1 MEAKMNKALVGD
13 VTWKSEFYFL
23 ASLIDTPR
31 YIASVDQ
38 PHNLFGNKDLLSV
51 FRMLEQATNMRGPHD
66 PMMDRVS

>member
-1 MEAKMNKALVGD
+1 MNKALVGD

-38 PHNLFGNKDLLSV
+38 PHNLFGNKDLLTV
-51 FRMLEQATNMRGPHD
+51 EGLGRPNDKGITG
-66 PMMDRVS
+66 